1 MRKPNFFIVGAPRC
15 ATTSVYTYLKQHPD
29 IFLSLLKEPIFFGS
43 DLTRQPLAISGEEA
57 YQGLFAGAGEARVV
71 GEGSVFYLMSQRAAG
86 EIQAYSPGAR
96 ILIML
101 RDPVE
106 MMRSLHALYLRS
118 GNEELEDFEQALE
131 AEAARAR
138 GQRLPAGVYFPE
150 GLQYRAIARFAEPVE
165 RFLRIFGRERVRV
178 LLFEDLLREPAGQ
191 LRALFEFLEVDPD
204 ISVEFDLERAAQCIR
219 PVVLRQMRAATAEVM
234 EKLKRK
240 TARNLHHGARGAPV
254 RPQLRAR
261 LQEELQP
268 DIQRLEVLLE
278 RELSHWYRPT
288 TGARES

>member
-57 YQGLFAGAGEARVV
+57 YLGLFARAGEARVV
-71 GEGSVFYLMSQRAAG
+71 GEGSVFYLMSQRAAE
-86 EIQAYSPGAR
+86 EIHAYSPEAR

-106 MMRSLHALYLRS
+106 MMQSLHALYLRS
-118 GNEELEDFEQALE
+118 GNEELVDFEQALE
-131 AEAARAR
+131 AEAERAQ

-150 GLQYRAIARFAEPVE
+150 GLQYRSIARFAAPVE
-165 RFLRIFGRERVRV
+165 RFLRVFGSERVHV
-178 LLFEDLLREPAGQ
+178 LIFEDLLKNPQGE
-191 LRALFEFLEVDPD
+191 LRRLLEFLQVDADFP
-204 ISVEFDLERAAQCIR
+204 VELDLERAAQRIR
-219 PVVLRQMRAATAEVM
+219 PVVLRQMRSATPEVL

-240 TARNLHHGARGAPV
+240 TAKHLHQGARGAPL
-254 RPQLRAR
+254 RPELRAR
-261 LQEELQP
+261 LQEELRP
-268 DIQRLEVLLE
+268 DVNRLEAVLGRTL
-278 RELSHWYRPT
+278 W
-288 TGARES
+288 

>member
-57 YQGLFAGAGEARVV
+57 YLGLFAGAGEARVV
-71 GEGSVFYLMSQRAAG
+71 GEGSVFYLMSERAAE
-86 EIQAYSPGAR
+86 EIRAYSPEAR

-106 MMRSLHALYLRS
+106 MMQSLHALYLRS
-118 GNEELEDFEQALE
+118 GNEELADFEQALE
-131 AEAARAR
+131 AESARAR

-150 GLQYRAIARFAEPVE
+150 GLQYRSIARFAEPVE
-165 RFLRIFGRERVRV
+165 RFLRVFGKERVRV
-178 LLFEDLLREPAGQ
+178 LVFEDLLKNPQAEMRG
-191 LRALFEFLEVDPD
+191 LLEFLQVDADFP
-204 ISVEFDLERAAQCIR
+204 VELDLEKAAQRIR
-219 PVVLRQMRAATAEVM
+219 TVVLRQMRSATPEVL

-240 TARNLHHGARGAPV
+240 TAKNLHQGARGVPL
-254 RPQLRAR
+254 RPEVRAR
-261 LQEELQP
+261 LQEELRP
-268 DIQRLEVLLE
+268 DVKRLEAVLGRTL
-278 RELSHWYRPT
+278 W
-288 TGARES
+288 

>member
-57 YQGLFAGAGEARVV
+57 YLGLFAGAGEARVV
-71 GEGSVFYLMSQRAAG
+71 GEGSVFYLMSERAAE
-86 EIQAYSPGAR
+86 EIHAYSPEAR

-106 MMRSLHALYLRS
+106 MMQSLHALYLRS
-118 GNEELEDFEQALE
+118 GNEELVDFEQALE
-131 AEAARAR
+131 AEAERAR

-150 GLQYRAIARFAEPVE
+150 GLQYRSIARFAAPVE
-165 RFLRIFGRERVRV
+165 RFLRVFGSERVHV
-178 LLFEDLLREPAGQ
+178 LIFEDLLKNPQGE
-191 LRALFEFLEVDPD
+191 LRRLLEFLQVDADFP
-204 ISVEFDLERAAQCIR
+204 VELDLERAAQRIR
-219 PVVLRQMRAATAEVM
+219 PVVLRQMRSATPEVL

-240 TARNLHHGARGAPV
+240 TAKNLHQGARGAPL
-254 RPQLRAR
+254 RPELRAR
-261 LQEELQP
+261 LQEELRP
-268 DIQRLEVLLE
+268 DVKRLEAVLGRTL
-278 RELSHWYRPT
+278 W
-288 TGARES
+288 